1 MKIFESKT
9 GQMHVVESILASFI
23 VIFAITFVNI
33 FAVTPQSSTYEVG
46 DLEKLGQNVLHDL
59 DEQRLL
65 SRFVYNQS
73 EWSTN
78 FTVALR
84 ISFPSGVYFDL
95 KIYDLNGSLLNSN
108 IPIRY
113 GDPEAF
119 ANSSSV
125 ASVTYSVVGYS
136 RFDAATGSQLLEYEP
151 RTLVL
156 LLVRG

>member
-1 MKIFESKT
+1 MKILKNTS
-9 GQMHVVESILASFI
+9 GQMRVIESILASFI
-23 VIFAITFVNI
+23 IVSAITFVNT

-46 DLEKLGQNVLHDL
+46 DLEKLGHNALHNL

-84 ISFPSGVYFDL
+84 ISLPSDVYFDL
-95 KIYDLNGSLLNSN
+95 KIYNLNDNLLNSN
-108 IPIRY
+108 VPIRY
-113 GDPEAF
+113 GDSEVF
-119 ANSSSV
+119 SSSGSV
-125 ASVTYSVVGYS
+125 ASVTYSIAGYQ
-136 RFDAATGSQLLEYEP
+136 AKYEP
-151 RTLVL
+151 RTLIL

>member
-1 MKIFESKT
+1 MKILGNT
-9 GQMHVVESILASFI
+9 NGQMRVVESILASFI
-23 VIFAITFVNI
+23 IVSAITFVNA

-46 DLEKLGQNVLHDL
+46 DLEKLGHNALHNL

-84 ISFPSGVYFDL
+84 ISLPSDVYFDL

-108 IPIRY
+108 VPVRY
-113 GDPEAF
+113 GDLKVF
-119 ANSSSV
+119 NDSDSV
-125 ASVTYSVVGYS
+125 ASVTYCIAGYS
-136 RFDAATGSQLLEYEP
+136 RFDPATGSQVKYEP
-151 RTLVL
+151 RTLIL

>member
-1 MKIFESKT
+1 MR
-9 GQMHVVESILASFI
+9 VVESILASFI
-23 VIFAITFVNI
+23 IIFAITFAST

-46 DLEKLGQNVLHDL
+46 DLEKLGYNALHDL
-59 DEQRLL
+59 DEEELL
-65 SRFVYNQS
+65 SRFVYSES

-84 ISFPSGVYFDL
+84 ISLPSDVYFDL
-95 KIYDLNGSLLNSN
+95 RICDLNGTLLNSN

-113 GDPEAF
+113 GDPKVF
-119 ANSSSV
+119 NNSGSV
-125 ASVTYSVVGYS
+125 ASVTYCIAGYS
-136 RFDAATGSQLLEYEP
+136 RFDSAAGSQVKYEP